1 MSQASDKTEK
11 ATPAKLKKAREK
23 GDAGRAKELSSA
35 VSLASAFAT
44 LVILAPWYW
53 HLIAEFFQRLPLELA
68 TPYSDDALV
77 SIVGSALRLILL
89 IVLSFCSVPLI
100 ASLVALMSGGWIF
113 SLHKL
118 LPDPKRLNPLSGLA
132 RLVAVDNL
140 VELSKVI
147 VKSIIILSMLVL
159 LLRHH
164 LSEIMLLSRL
174 SWPIVL
180 AVSLTLTVKLFGYF
194 VLLMCGFALLEWPL
208 SRYQFQR
215 KMRMSRQEVKDEFK
229 NTEGNPQIKGRLRQ
243 LQRQIAQGQLRTSVP
258 QANVII
264 TNPTHYA
271 VALKYDPQAAS
282 APYVVAKG
290 IDDLALYIR
299 QLGQEHAIEVV
310 EFPPLARAVYAST
323 RVNQQI
329 PHQLYQAIAHVLTY
343 VMQLQRWRADQT
355 LQKPRINQSLS
366 LPVEGQFSE

>member
-11 ATPAKLKKAREK
+11 ATPTKLKKAREK

-35 VSLASAFAT
+35 ASLAIAFIT
-44 LVILAPWYW
+44 LLILTPWYW
-53 HLIAEFFQRLPLELA
+53 HLIGEFFQRMPSQLSV
-68 TPYSDDALV
+68 SDRNDALL
-77 SIVGSALRLILL
+77 SLLGSALQLVLM
-89 IVLSFCSVPLI
+89 IVLSFCGVPLV
-100 ASLVALMSGGWIF
+100 AGLVALLSGGWIF

-118 LPDPKRLNPLSGLA
+118 IPDIKRLNPLTGIA

-140 VELSKVI
+140 IELAKVL
-147 VKSIIILSMLVL
+147 VKSVIILSMLGVV
-159 LLRHH
+159 LRHS
-164 LSEIMLLSRL
+164 LADIMLLSRL

-180 AVSLTLTVKLFGYF
+180 AISLKLAATLFGYF
-194 VLLMCGFALLEWPL
+194 VLLMCGFALIEWPL

-215 KMRMSRQEVKDEFK
+215 KMKMSRQEVKDEFK

-243 LQRQIAQGQLRTSVP
+243 LQRQIAQGQLRKTVP

-271 VALKYDPQAAS
+271 VALKYDPNAAS

-299 QLGQEHAIEVV
+299 QLGEEHAIEVV

-343 VMQLQRWRADQT
+343 VMQLRRWRENQS
-355 LQKPRINQSLS
+355 LQKPRINQT
-366 LPVEGQFSE
+366 LPLPAEGQFSE

>member
-11 ATPAKLKKAREK
+11 ATPGKLKKAREK
-23 GDAGRAKELSSA
+23 GDTSRAKELSSA
-35 VSLASAFAT
+35 ASLAVAFAT
-44 LVILAPWYW
+44 LLLLAPWYW
-53 HLIAEFFQRLPLELA
+53 HLVAELFQRLPQYRIGA
-68 TPYSDDALV
+68 NSNDDLFALV
-77 SIVGSALRLILL
+77 ASALHCVLL
-89 IVLSFCSVPLI
+89 IVLSFCMVPV
-100 ASLVALMSGGWIF
+100 AGSLVTLFSGGWIF
-113 SLHKL
+113 SLSKL
-118 LPDPKRLNPLSGLA
+118 LPDWKRLNPLTGIA
-132 RLVAVDNL
+132 RLFAMDNL
-140 VELSKVI
+140 IELSKVM
-147 VKSIIILSMLVL
+147 VKSILILVMLVSV
-159 LLRHH
+159 LRHA
-164 LSEIMLLSRL
+164 LPEIMLLSRL
-174 SWPIVL
+174 SWPSGL
-180 AVSLTLTVKLFGYF
+180 AIGLSLAAKLFAYF
-194 VLLMCGFALLEWPL
+194 VVLMVVFALVEWPL

-243 LQRQIAQGQLRTSVP
+243 LQRQIAQGQLRQSVP

-271 VALKYDPQAAS
+271 VALKYDPQAAA

-290 IDDLALYIR
+290 IDDLALFIR

-343 VMQLQRWRADQT
+343 VMQLRRWREDQS
-355 LQKPRINQSLS
+355 LQKPRINKTLV
-366 LPVEGQFSE
+366 LPDEGQFSE

>member
-11 ATPAKLKKAREK
+11 ATPSKLKKAREK
-23 GDAGRAKELSSA
+23 GDTGRAKELSSA
-35 VSLASAFAT
+35 ASLAVAFAT
-44 LVILAPWYW
+44 LIVLTPWYW
-53 HLIAEFFQRLPLELA
+53 HLIAELFQRLPQYRVA
-68 TPYSDDALV
+68 PYSNEELL
-77 SIVGSALRLILL
+77 SLVGSGLHTVLM
-89 IVLSFCSVPLI
+89 IVLSFCIVPL
-100 ASLVALMSGGWIF
+100 AGSVVALFSGGWIF
-113 SLHKL
+113 SLPKL
-118 LPDPKRLNPLSGLA
+118 LPDVKRLNPLTGIA
-132 RLVAVDNL
+132 RLVALDNL
-140 VELSKVI
+140 VELTKVM
-147 VKSIIILSMLVL
+147 VKSIIILVMLVI
-159 LLRHH
+159 LLRHA
-164 LSEIMLLSRL
+164 LPEIMLLSRL
-174 SWPIVL
+174 SWPTVL
-180 AVSLTLTVKLFGYF
+180 STGLLLAVKLFGYF
-194 VLLMCGFALLEWPL
+194 VVLMVGFALVEWPL

-243 LQRQIAQGQLRTSVP
+243 LQRQIAQGQLRQSVP

-271 VALKYDPQAAS
+271 VALKYDPQAAA

-290 IDDLALYIR
+290 IDDLALFIR

-343 VMQLQRWRADQT
+343 VMQLRRWRENQT
-355 LQKPRINQSLS
+355 LQKPKINKTLT
-366 LPVEGQFSE
+366 LPAEGQFSE

>member
-23 GDAGRAKELSSA
+23 GDVGRSKELSSA
-35 VSLASAFAT
+35 ISLLVAFAT
-44 LVILAPWYW
+44 LVLLAPWYW
-53 HLIAEFFQRLPLELA
+53 HLLAEFFQQLPQHLSTPDAEGELL
-68 TPYSDDALV
+68 SVVGDALQRV
-77 SIVGSALRLILL
+77 LL
-89 IVLSFCSVPLI
+89 IVLSFCLVPLL
-100 ASLVALMSGGWIF
+100 ASLVALISGGWVLSF
-113 SLHKL
+113 HKL
-118 LPDPKRLNPLSGLA
+118 IPDIKRLNPLTGLA
-132 RLVAVDNL
+132 RLVAIDN
-140 VELSKVI
+140 VIELGKVM
-147 VKSIIILSMLVL
+147 VKSVMILVMLVL
-159 LLRHH
+159 VLRHH
-164 LSEIMLLSRL
+164 LADIMLLSRL
-174 SWPIVL
+174 SWPVVL
-180 AVSLTLTVKLFGYF
+180 GMSLQLTVKLFGYF
-194 VLLMCGFALLEWPL
+194 VVVMCLFALLEWPL

-215 KMRMSRQEVKDEFK
+215 KMRMSRQDVKDEFK

-243 LQRQIAQGQLRTSVP
+243 LQRQIAQGQLRRSVP

-290 IDDLALYIR
+290 IDDLALFIR
-299 QLGQEHAIEVV
+299 ELGQEHSIEVV

-343 VMQLQRWRADQT
+343 VMQLQRWRADQS
-355 LQKPRINQSLS
+355 LQKPRINRTLS
-366 LPVEGQFSE
+366 LPAEGQFSD